1 MCGDIMENKKNFLIS
16 SILMLIG
23 AICFG
28 IMTYA
33 HFYMGHKSLGWLCLV
48 ATICDLISCILNYI
62 KYKK

>member
-1 MCGDIMENKKNFLIS
+1 MENKKRSLIS

-33 HFYMGHKSLGWLCLV
+33 HFYRGETTLGWLCLI
-48 ATICDLISCILNYI
+48 ATLLDIISSILNY
-62 KYKK
+62 KNYKKK